1 MKRILKI
8 AILAASA
15 LAGRHAYAQDYKD
28 VWNDVRKP
36 WRANSELDAAMA
48 EDSSACEAI
57 AGPQYGKPSAAF
69 TRCMGSKHW
78 KLARVIRLPAQ
89 PASEPSYDT
98 TPTNDDTRRPDDVV
112 PDLPVPVEAEQA
124 PPAPDIHPF
133 CPNPIC

>member
-1 MKRILKI
+1 MQRILKI
-8 AILAASA
+8 AILAVSA
-15 LAGRHAYAQDYKD
+15 LAGSHAYAQDYKD

-36 WRANSELDAAMA
+36 WRANSELDAAIA
-48 EDSSACEAI
+48 EDSSACEAM
-57 AGPQYGKPSAAF
+57 AGPQYGRPSAAF

-89 PASEPSYDT
+89 SASEPSDDT
-98 TPTNDDTRRPDDVV
+98 TPIDNGTRRPDDVF
-112 PDLPVPVEAEQA
+112 PDSPVELDEA